1 MTKDDAVLLDILKS
15 EIIPATG
22 CTEPI
27 AVAYSTATARNKVS
41 GKVIKAEIYVDPGIY
56 KNGMRV
62 GIPGIRERG
71 LEMAGALGL
80 VAGNT
85 EKALQVIE
93 DIGLKQLE
101 EAREL
106 VNTEKIKVFLKEDC
120 PVLYIETLL
129 YTENGTA
136 RVITKDRHL
145 NVVIVDDGQKSL
157 PEGIKSIKQNNKTPA
172 MQNYSL
178 EDFISFSD
186 RIPIEEI
193 SHLEQGVT
201 MNLAL
206 AKEGLGLPEGIGKS
220 MKQLLDNGLMSDN
233 MIYNAKL
240 LCSSA
245 SEARMAGSR
254 LSAMSSAGS
263 GNHGI
268 TVFLTVFAAAEKLN
282 ASREKLLRALALSNL
297 ITIYI
302 KSNTGTLSAMCGCGV
317 AAGIGACAGVS
328 YLMDGSFQ
336 DILNSMIN
344 MVGTISGLICDGGK
358 EGCAYK
364 LALSAGWAVEA
375 SLLAMHG
382 AAISTCDGI
391 LASSFENIVRNMGHV
406 CNHGMINTNSAIIDV
421 MSNNLDTE

>member
-1 MTKDDAVLLDILKS
+1 
-15 EIIPATG
+15 
-22 CTEPI
+22 
-27 AVAYSTATARNKVS
+27 
-41 GKVIKAEIYVDPGIY
+41 
-56 KNGMRV
+56 
-62 GIPGIRERG
+62 
-71 LEMAGALGL
+71 
-80 VAGNT
+80 
-85 EKALQVIE
+85 
-93 DIGLKQLE
+93 
-101 EAREL
+101 
-106 VNTEKIKVFLKEDC
+106 
-120 PVLYIETLL
+120 
-129 YTENGTA
+129 
-136 RVITKDRHL
+136 
-145 NVVIVDDGQKSL
+145 
-157 PEGIKSIKQNNKTPA
+157 
-172 MQNYSL
+172 
-178 EDFISFSD
+178 
-186 RIPIEEI
+186 
-193 SHLEQGVT
+193 
-201 MNLAL
+201 
-206 AKEGLGLPEGIGKS
+206 
-220 MKQLLDNGLMSDN
+220 
-233 MIYNAKL
+233 
-240 LCSSA
+240 
-245 SEARMAGSR
+245 
-254 LSAMSSAGS
+254 MSSAGS

-344 MVGTISGLICDGGK
+344 MVGTISGIICDGGK